1 VASRS
6 IADDEEEGE
15 LEIPEAYNED
25 VKNSVTSYQEAV
37 SMIQQLE
44 EFSKKKECTT
54 SLQYLWMVKYEYEK
68 QLTYQ
73 CKTVQTKIDTFF
85 NRT

>member
-6 IADDEEEGE
+6 TVDEEEEGE
-15 LEIPEAYNED
+15 LEIPEAYNQD
-25 VKNSVTSYQEAV
+25 VKNSVKSYQEAL

-54 SLQYLWMVKYEYEK
+54 SLQHL
-68 QLTYQ
+68 
-73 CKTVQTKIDTFF
+73 
-85 NRT
+85 

>member
-1 VASRS
+1 
-6 IADDEEEGE
+6 
-15 LEIPEAYNED
+15 LEILEAYNED
-25 VKNSVTSYQEAV
+25 VKNSVKPYQEAL

-54 SLQYLWMVKYEYEK
+54 SLQHLWMVKFEYEK

-73 CKTVQTKIDTFF
+73 CKTVQTKIDNSFK
-85 NRT
+85 RT